1 MAMVIQFLVG
11 GVVCVCTI
19 TIHALVITV
28 VVRVAQASGTKKRN
42 HPSLRL
48 ITTMIATV
56 SVLMAAHVLEV
67 SAWSL
72 AYSILVLRRLAQTS
86 CILHS

>member
-1 MAMVIQFLVG
+1 MLIQFLVG

-19 TIHALVITV
+19 TIHALVMTM
-28 VVRVAQASGTKKRN
+28 VVRVARASGTKKRS

-67 SAWSL
+67 FA
-72 AYSILVLRRLAQTS
+72 
-86 CILHS
+86 